1 LAIKEQ
7 QRRAE
12 ERKMNQKMKIELLEK
27 IIGMVRMI
35 EKNDEEDRQLL
46 EVSMYV

>member
-1 LAIKEQ
+1 
-7 QRRAE
+7 
-12 ERKMNQKMKIELLEK
+12 MNQKMKIELLEK

>member
-7 QRRAE
+7 QRKAE

-35 EKNDEEDRQLL
+35 EKNDEEDSQLL

>member
-1 LAIKEQ
+1 
-7 QRRAE
+7 
-12 ERKMNQKMKIELLEK
+12 MNQKMKNELIEK

>member
-1 LAIKEQ
+1 
-7 QRRAE
+7 
-12 ERKMNQKMKIELLEK
+12 MNQKMKIELLEK

-35 EKNDEEDRQLL
+35 EKNDEEDSQLL

>member
-7 QRRAE
+7 QRKAE

>member
-1 LAIKEQ
+1 
-7 QRRAE
+7 
-12 ERKMNQKMKIELLEK
+12 MNQKMKIELLEK

-46 EVSMYV
+46 EVIMYV

>member
-1 LAIKEQ
+1 
-7 QRRAE
+7 
-12 ERKMNQKMKIELLEK
+12 MNQKMKNELIEK

-35 EKNDEEDRQLL
+35 EENDDEDMQLL